1 VIRVGLFLLLLTGCN
16 LLTWADSPPF
26 SPAVLALYDTTLNQQ
41 AVGIN
46 RFLRTAEGAIY
57 LHETELAKL
66 HLRVPQTPPLQEDGQ
81 RWYALSSLAGCQA
94 REDVVSQSIVI
105 TLAPE
110 AFLSTAIQDDA
121 GHKKLQPTLPNWGA
135 YSNYELLT
143 GQAASSQQL
152 VAGLNMQVFGPIGN
166 FSNSVIQQN
175 LRTPTTQSSQLI
187 RQETRWSRDWPE
199 QMLNTQL
206 GDSQVAS
213 SLWGRSAH
221 FGGVHLGSQFA
232 TQPEFSTSAMPL
244 LGGVAALPSTV
255 ELYVDG
261 QLRNTFEVPIGP
273 FQLNDFPPLAGQG
286 EAKIIIRDGLG
297 REQQVIAPYASTPL
311 LLKAGV
317 SDYQVNAGLL
327 RRNFGQATNDY
338 GRAMSS
344 ATVRRGW
351 SEILTLEGRAELISN
366 QTSLG
371 AGASYLTQYG
381 VASSALAVSSSAS
394 GAGALKLI
402 ALDSPNKTG
411 LSYTLKG
418 QFADTRFVQLQEELN
433 LTPLNALQPQFVN
446 AALTQLQAIRAIT
459 NPQRLLTAN
468 LGWRFSSGSYVSA
481 SYTERSA
488 LNQAANKIAALNYST
503 QLGGGLS
510 FNAMLFSILGATAS
524 QSMLFTLSMPFG
536 KQGGIATLSAAQ
548 QNQQLQPILQ
558 VQQSPA
564 PNWGYHALAVGGL
577 NQRQEAGLALQT
589 ETGAYNLALGRST
602 IGGNYRAEAR
612 GALAWIDGEIYNTRT
627 IHDSFALVHVPG
639 YANLPVL
646 GNQRVMAHTN
656 TNGDALLPELQS
668 YHDNQIAIDPL
679 TLPLDAHSIESSL
692 TMIPYQHSGL
702 IKTLTIKR
710 NRSALLTLQLDDG
723 SPAPIGMDVSLTGSS
738 EKFMVGMRGEVYVT
752 ELATNNQFSA
762 TWQGKTCHFDY
773 APPPDA
779 NEMSYSDA
787 ILCSLRNN

>member
-1 VIRVGLFLLLLTGCN
+1 MIRVGLLLLL
-16 LLTWADSPPF
+16 LLGNSLLAWAEATPKSA
-26 SPAVLALYDTTLNQQ
+26 SVLALYETSLNQQ

-57 LHETELAKL
+57 LHESELAKL
-66 HLRVPQTPPLQEDGQ
+66 HLRVPHVTPLQEDGQ
-81 RWYALSSLAGCQA
+81 RWYALSRLAGCQLEENVA
-94 REDVVSQSIVI
+94 TQSIRI
-105 TLAPE
+105 ELAPE
-110 AFLSTAIQDDA
+110 AFLSTALGDVSARKTI
-121 GHKKLQPTLPNWGA
+121 LPTLPNWGA

-143 GQAASSQQL
+143 GQTASSQQL

-175 LRTPTTQSSQLI
+175 LRTPSTQSNQLI

-199 QMLNTQL
+199 QMLNTQV

-273 FQLNDFPPLAGQG
+273 FQLNEFPPLAGQG

-297 REQQVIAPYASTPL
+297 REQQVIAPYAATPL

-317 SDYQVNAGLL
+317 SDYQINAGLL

-351 SEILTLEGRAELISN
+351 SEILTLEGRAELLSN

-433 LTPLNALQPQFVN
+433 FTPLNALQAQFVN
-446 AALTQLQAIRAIT
+446 AALAQLQTIRAIT

-468 LGWRFSSGSYVSA
+468 LGWRFSNGSYLSA
-481 SYTERSA
+481 SYTERNA
-488 LNQAANKIAALNYST
+488 LNQAANKIAALNYSG

-510 FNAMLFSILGATAS
+510 FNAMLFSIRGATAS

-564 PNWGYHALAVGGL
+564 PNWGYHALAVGGI
-577 NQRQEAGLALQT
+577 NQRQEVGLALQT
-589 ETGAYNLALGRST
+589 ETGAYNFALGRSPT
-602 IGGNYRAEAR
+602 GGNYRAEAR

-639 YANLPVL
+639 FANLPVL

-656 TNGDALLPELQS
+656 SNGDALLPELQS

-723 SPAPIGMDVSLTGSS
+723 SPAPIGMDVSLMGNS

-752 ELATNNQFSA
+752 ELAANNQFSA
-762 TWQGKTCHFDY
+762 TWQDKTCRFDY